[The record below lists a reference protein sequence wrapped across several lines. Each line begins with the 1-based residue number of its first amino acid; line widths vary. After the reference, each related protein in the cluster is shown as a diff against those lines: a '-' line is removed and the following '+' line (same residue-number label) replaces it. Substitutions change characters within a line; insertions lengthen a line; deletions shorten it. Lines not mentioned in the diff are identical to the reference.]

1 MKTRIFGKK
10 LSVRKKVIRHLAT
23 IPKSDDTCT
32 TTSAEET
39 CPMATF
45 VADRS

>member
-10 LSVRKKVIRHLAT
+10 LSIRKKVVRHLAT
-23 IPKSDDTCT
+23 IPQSEPCT